1 LDVRSICAVIVVRHV
16 VAPGNQASASAYSKA
31 RMTLVA
37 TKDDPDLV
45 GRAFREMAIERW
57 HRAQTLYV
65 SSMIRQPSSDT
76 GDDHLMAL
84 YVGGDFSA
92 FRRLFERLAPWVRRF
107 FRRRFPDRAVADDL
121 TQATFLRLH
130 GARASYQL
138 GRPVK
143 PWLFAIAAGV
153 GRDELRRRRRQ
164 LGSLVDVAL
173 DDNEAFINDQSL
185 PVSTPPAAE
194 ANDAVRAAIRA
205 LPESQRVVIQL
216 HQYEGFTFEQI
227 AVRLNT
233 TPGAVRVRASRA
245 YERLREQLRPFLS
258 SLRTK

>member
-1 LDVRSICAVIVVRHV
+1 
-16 VAPGNQASASAYSKA
+16 
-31 RMTLVA
+31 
-37 TKDDPDLV
+37 
-45 GRAFREMAIERW
+45 
-57 HRAQTLYV
+57 
-65 SSMIRQPSSDT
+65 MIRQPSSDVA
-76 GDDHLMAL
+76 DDHLMAL
-84 YVGGDFSA
+84 YASGDFSA
-92 FRRLFERLAPWVRRF
+92 FRRLFERLAPWLRRF

-130 GARASYQL
+130 GARTSYQV

-164 LGSLVDVAL
+164 SSSVVDVAL
-173 DDNEAFINDQSL
+173 DDNEAFDNDQVL
-185 PVSTPPAAE
+185 PVSAPPAPD
-194 ANDAVRAAIRA
+194 ANEAVRAAIRA

-216 HQYEGFTFEQI
+216 HQYEDLTFEQI
-227 AVRLNT
+227 AARLNT

-245 YERLREQLRPFLS
+245 YERLRAELHPFLR

>member
-1 LDVRSICAVIVVRHV
+1 
-16 VAPGNQASASAYSKA
+16 
-31 RMTLVA
+31 
-37 TKDDPDLV
+37 
-45 GRAFREMAIERW
+45 
-57 HRAQTLYV
+57 
-65 SSMIRQPSSDT
+65 
-76 GDDHLMAL
+76 MAL
-84 YVGGDFSA
+84 YAGGDLSA

-138 GRPVK
+138 GRPIK
-143 PWLFAIAAGV
+143 PWLFAIAAGI

-164 LGSLVDVAL
+164 SSALVDVAL
-173 DDNEAFINDQSL
+173 DDNEALDDDRM
-185 PVSTPPAAE
+185 PSTIAPPAAE
-194 ANDAVRAAIRA
+194 ANESVRAAIRA

-216 HQYEGFTFEQI
+216 HQYEGLTFEQI
-227 AVRLNT
+227 AARLNT

-245 YERLREQLRPFLS
+245 YERLRSELRPFLS

>member
-1 LDVRSICAVIVVRHV
+1 
-16 VAPGNQASASAYSKA
+16 
-31 RMTLVA
+31 MA
-37 TKDDPDLV
+37 T
-45 GRAFREMAIERW
+45 ERW
-57 HRAQTLYV
+57 QRAQTPYV
-65 SSMIRQPSSDT
+65 SSMTRQPSPDT
-76 GDDHLMAL
+76 ADDRLMAL
-84 YVGGDFSA
+84 YAGGDLSA

-130 GARASYQL
+130 GARLSYQL

-143 PWLFAIAAGV
+143 PWLFAIAAGI

-164 LGSLVDVAL
+164 SSSLVDIAL
-173 DDNEAFINDQSL
+173 DDGEELDNDRLLPASAPPSGDANES
-185 PVSTPPAAE
+185 
-194 ANDAVRAAIRA
+194 VRAAIRG

-216 HQYEGFTFEQI
+216 HQYEGLTFEQI
-227 AVRLNT
+227 ALRLNT

-245 YERLREQLRPFLS
+245 YERLRGELRPFLR